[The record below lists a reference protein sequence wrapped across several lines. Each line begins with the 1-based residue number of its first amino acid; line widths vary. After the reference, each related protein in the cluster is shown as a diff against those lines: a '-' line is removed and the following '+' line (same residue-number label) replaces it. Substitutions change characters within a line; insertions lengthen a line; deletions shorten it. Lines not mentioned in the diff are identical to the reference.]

1 MAKVNLKGPIISS
14 DEKWIY
20 DWFGVE
26 ATCAKDIEKA
36 INNANGEEL
45 EVIINSPGGYVD
57 EGSEILKQCNKAI
70 SNAYVL
76 KTNLDEETLL
86 DLMNKETYMDAQ
98 KAMELGFVDEIMFD
112 TRNKLINLTDSGMLP
127 NEVIEKMRNMQNEM
141 NLNKNNLNNEN
152 IKDNELNKL
161 KEKLAF
167 KHKNVSSFLLCQ
179 KERMLPMSKEL
190 RELLN
195 QLDSKNK
202 ELTNLLNKQDVTKE
216 ELENVS
222 NEIDFIRAKVEAQ
235 KIKDNLDNEFAN
247 NSGATITNTINEDES
262 VIYNG
267 ELFVKAIADNL
278 LKQKNQRGLQLTEK
292 EMNAISENIDE
303 DGGYAVPQDI
313 QTKINERLKDTTD
326 LYNFVDSETVYA
338 RSGKRTYEKRSK
350 QKPMKPLAENANLS
364 TTGNNDN
371 AKLEVFSWTLKD
383 FGDFMSIPN
392 DLLKFADKS
401 LEDFIINW
409 FVDKVRITRNSE
421 ILYGAGG
428 KEHSQGILTSNKFKK
443 VTLAKNPGLKD
454 FKKCKNVEL

>member
-57 EGSEILKQCNKAI
+57 EGSEIYSLLKDYPGKTVGKIVGMAASAASVAAMGVDTLKISPTARIMIHNASGIIQGDYRSMEHGSEILKQCNKAI

-141 NLNKNNLNNEN
+141 NLNKKNLNNEN

-179 KERMLPMSKEL
+179 TERML
-190 RELLN
+190 
-195 QLDSKNK
+195 
-202 ELTNLLNKQDVTKE
+202 
-216 ELENVS
+216 
-222 NEIDFIRAKVEAQ
+222 
-235 KIKDNLDNEFAN
+235 
-247 NSGATITNTINEDES
+247 
-262 VIYNG
+262 
-267 ELFVKAIADNL
+267 
-278 LKQKNQRGLQLTEK
+278 
-292 EMNAISENIDE
+292 
-303 DGGYAVPQDI
+303 
-313 QTKINERLKDTTD
+313 
-326 LYNFVDSETVYA
+326 
-338 RSGKRTYEKRSK
+338 
-350 QKPMKPLAENANLS
+350 
-364 TTGNNDN
+364 
-371 AKLEVFSWTLKD
+371 
-383 FGDFMSIPN
+383 
-392 DLLKFADKS
+392 
-401 LEDFIINW
+401 
-409 FVDKVRITRNSE
+409 
-421 ILYGAGG
+421 
-428 KEHSQGILTSNKFKK
+428 
-443 VTLAKNPGLKD
+443 
-454 FKKCKNVEL
+454 